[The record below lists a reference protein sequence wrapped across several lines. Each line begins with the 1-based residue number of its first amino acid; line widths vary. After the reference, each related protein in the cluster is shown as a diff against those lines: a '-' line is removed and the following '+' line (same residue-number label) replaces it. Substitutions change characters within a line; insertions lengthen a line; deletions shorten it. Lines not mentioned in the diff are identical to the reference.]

1 MLGMYLNCQGHGHY
15 RRHIYRD
22 LEQRNSHL
30 KDELWRE
37 KTDRQIGE
45 YRKIDR
51 ERKAERERRQ
61 EKESKIDRATMYDGE
76 KEKQRR
82 KEIERKKRM

>member
-51 ERKAERERRQ
+51 ERERQREREAVR
-61 EKESKIDRATMYDGE
+61 
-76 KEKQRR
+76 
-82 KEIERKKRM
+82 ERE